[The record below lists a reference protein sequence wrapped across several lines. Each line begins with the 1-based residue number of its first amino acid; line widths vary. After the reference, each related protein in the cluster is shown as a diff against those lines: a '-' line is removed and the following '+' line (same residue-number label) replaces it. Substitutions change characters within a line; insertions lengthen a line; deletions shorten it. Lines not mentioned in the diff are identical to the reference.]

1 MNALLLRFPF
11 TIGKLTPLR
20 LNSRALF
27 VSGALSIV
35 GLLVFSIFQVGL
47 MVKDIYTVQEYQKT
61 IKDLS
66 RENKVLELNLSEKNS
81 LVSLG
86 DIIKNL
92 DFQEVNNVRYIRVLD
107 KQVGSR

>member
-1 MNALLLRFPF
+1 MNALSLRFPF
-11 TIGKLTPLR
+11 TIGKLIPLK
-20 LNSRALF
+20 LGSKALF
-27 VSGALSIV
+27 ISGVFSIV

-92 DFQEVNNVRYIRVLD
+92 DFQEVNNVRYIRV
-107 KQVGSR
+107 